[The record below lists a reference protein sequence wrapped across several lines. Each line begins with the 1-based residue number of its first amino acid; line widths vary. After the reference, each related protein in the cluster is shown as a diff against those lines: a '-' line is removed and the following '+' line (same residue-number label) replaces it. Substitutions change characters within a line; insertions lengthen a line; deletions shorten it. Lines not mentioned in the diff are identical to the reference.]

1 MQSPQLSGIYRNV
14 ILVFSAFIHKCKYK
28 QPNYTESESS
38 EGTEVHVLVHG
49 CKNYIFQ
56 KRVKQCPKMAIKT
69 EKRE

>member
-49 CKNYIFQ
+49 CKN
-56 KRVKQCPKMAIKT
+56 
-69 EKRE
+69 